1 MDGKVSLTFEDFGAA
16 AAALNLPPAA
26 VQAVHRVETAGR
38 SGFLAPGLPEILF
51 EGHIFWQ
58 RLKRRGI
65 EPAAWQEGNGDI
77 LYPRWTREHYEG
89 GKAEYRRL
97 ARALRIHEEAA
108 LESTSWGMFQVM
120 GFNHAACGKL
130 IPFTLL
136 HRLKIALVC
145 QHNLRKGELR
155 HRDGVRLPCAK
166 HLHPTLQKRP
176 SKVLHCA
183 CGVKNRPQMWEI
195 GLDLPGGERR
205 HPPGGKKH
213 LAFLCKGSMLF
224 KIGSSE
230 HRPIQL
236 SKR

>member
-16 AAALNLPPAA
+16 AAALNLQPAA

-89 GKAEYRRL
+89 GRAEYRRL

-108 LESTSWGMFQVM
+108 LESASWGMFQVM
-120 GFNHAACGKL
+120 GFNHAACGYGEVRGFVRAMCASPQAQL
-130 IPFTLL
+130 DAFVQYLL
-136 HRLKIALVC
+136 AH
-145 QHNLRKGELR
+145 
-155 HRDGVRLPCAK
+155 
-166 HLHPTLQKRP
+166 
-176 SKVLHCA
+176 
-183 CGVKNRPQMWEI
+183 
-195 GLDLPGGERR
+195 GLDEPLRREDWAAFARRYNGPRYRENGYDTRLREAYLACLRPPAGGGET
-205 HPPGGKKH
+205 G
-213 LAFLCKGSMLF
+213 A
-224 KIGSSE
+224 
-230 HRPIQL
+230 
-236 SKR
+236 